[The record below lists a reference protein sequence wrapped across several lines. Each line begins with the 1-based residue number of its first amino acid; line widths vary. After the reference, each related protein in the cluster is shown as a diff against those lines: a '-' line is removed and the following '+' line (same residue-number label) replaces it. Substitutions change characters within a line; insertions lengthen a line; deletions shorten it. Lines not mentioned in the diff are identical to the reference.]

1 MLSKPL
7 LTVHEVADLLKMRES
22 TVRAWINDGQL
33 RAIKF
38 GRDWRIAQR
47 DLEAYLNAHAN
58 RDPDEGEAGDKQ
70 PDASPASGGDS
81 GPQT

>member
-7 LTVHEVADLLKMRES
+7 LTVHDVAELLQMRES
-22 TVRAWINDGQL
+22 TVRSWINDGQL

-38 GRDWRIAQR
+38 GRDWRVSVK

-58 RDPDEGEAGDKQ
+58 RAPDDEEEPGDR
-70 PDASPASGGDS
+70 A
-81 GPQT
+81 

>member
-7 LTVHEVADLLKMRES
+7 LTVHEVADLLKVKES
-22 TVRAWINDGQL
+22 TVRAWINDRAL

-38 GRDWRIAQR
+38 GREWRVAHK

-58 RDPDEGEAGDKQ
+58 RGPDDPA
-70 PDASPASGGDS
+70 
-81 GPQT
+81 